1 MMPYLIYFV
10 MNDKSF
16 SALGLTLDTSYLLIR
31 CSRLNDFENET
42 NILFPSGVPDWAV
55 MAMGIGN
62 ESIFNLKQYHCI
74 SNQNILFLVILI

>member
-16 SALGLTLDTSYLLIR
+16 LALGLTFDTSYLLIR

-42 NILFPSGVPDWAV
+42 NILFPRGVPDWAV
-55 MAMGIGN
+55 MAVCIGN
-62 ESIFNLKQYHCI
+62 ESIFKLKQYHCI
-74 SNQNILFLVILI
+74 SN